1 MSSQQEQPTTAAE
14 PATAAPAAEP
24 AATVP
29 ATEPGWFDNLVQ
41 LSQRLM
47 SPTAS
52 ELPAAPA
59 PAPTEA
65 TSSSSSSDS
74 HVESPAMANTAHES
88 SESEKGALEP
98 ALGIREDSCPVCME
112 DLTDPKPWPANC
124 RHSFCSSCSEACL
137 RRSLRCP
144 ICRAEAPE
152 SAKPGPSRQEV
163 LLTTAMLIRLREL
176 DRLREEYAAAEQ
188 QRPQR
193 VATTR
198 VGRWVSRKANAINQ
212 FMDSII
218 D

>member
-1 MSSQQEQPTTAAE
+1 MSGQEQPTTAAE
-14 PATAAPAAEP
+14 PAMAAPAAEP
-24 AATVP
+24 AATAP

-47 SPTAS
+47 SPTPN
-52 ELPAAPA
+52 EPPAAA
-59 PAPTEA
+59 TTASAEA
-65 TSSSSSSDS
+65 TSSSSSSDNT
-74 HVESPAMANTAHES
+74 VESPAVANTARVS
-88 SESEKGALEP
+88 SESENGALEP
-98 ALGIREDSCPVCME
+98 ALGIREDSCPICME

-163 LLTTAMLIRLREL
+163 LLTAAMLIRLREL
-176 DRLREEYAAAEQ
+176 ERLRDEYAAAEE

-193 VATTR
+193 PATTR
-198 VGRWVSRKANAINQ
+198 IGRWVSRKANAINQ
-212 FMDSII
+212 WMDSVL